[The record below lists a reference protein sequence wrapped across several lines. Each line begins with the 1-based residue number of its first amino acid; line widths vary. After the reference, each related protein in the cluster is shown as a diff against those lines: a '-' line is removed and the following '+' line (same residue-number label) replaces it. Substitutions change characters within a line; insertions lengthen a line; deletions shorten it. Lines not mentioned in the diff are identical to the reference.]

1 MGVWSQ
7 LCSRGS
13 PLRLGSLRESGR
25 GGADPG
31 GAGRGPV
38 SAGVGSWRGWGR
50 ASHLCSRGSPL
61 RLGTP
66 ISCAPG
72 SPRIGIQWAQRRGA
86 DHGSGH
92 WDCVEQGTTYSAL
105 CWHILGAP
113 PPGGRRKAS
122 PLGSRPLPLH
132 PSAEKSP
139 SLRGFPKQPRVR
151 WKSKGQNP
159 ESWLAGPALLLA
171 LCRPAG
177 PGAPAGMGKGRV
189 HELHPRNLVG
199 CMDFKPWWPPRQQRR
214 GSKELEIKTPF
225 SIDLLLKVQKQI
237 VLGED
242 KSKIGLRGPMPPGIL
257 FAVYDSKT
265 GRPEYIPP
273 EYVDIPLLLKELEDY
288 INNSDDHP
296 IIKAA
301 ILHYQL
307 VTIHPFEDGNGR
319 TARIMSNY
327 ILSYYGYGFKE
338 IGSLEEY
345 FSYDLEEYYSSL
357 QMGLPVLYYEGR
369 DNPPHPEIWIDYFVK
384 VFSLYSEKV
393 LKIATSSVNDNEKQR
408 FNQLSIKA
416 KNLLNY
422 LKEEQILEFSP
433 IELAPIFNVSNRT
446 IINWCI
452 ELCENGYL
460 KPNMVNKRIRTYT
473 LVC

>member
-1 MGVWSQ
+1 MGDIMIKITLNNQ
-7 LCSRGS
+7 LLNSLIKIEQNKTILENTKVPVELSNKFRKNTRKRSSYASNAIEGN
-13 PLRLGSLRESGR
+13 PLSYEQAERAIESKNR
-25 GGADPG
+25 
-31 GAGRGPV
+31 
-38 SAGVGSWRGWGR
+38 
-50 ASHLCSRGSPL
+50 HFLK
-61 RLGTP
+61 
-66 ISCAPG
+66 
-72 SPRIGIQWAQRRGA
+72 Q
-86 DHGSGH
+86 
-92 WDCVEQGTTYSAL
+92 EQ
-105 CWHILGAP
+105 
-113 PPGGRRKAS
+113 
-122 PLGSRPLPLH
+122 
-132 PSAEKSP
+132 E
-139 SLRGFPKQPRVR
+139 VR
-151 WKSKGQNP
+151 NYY
-159 ESWLAGPALLLA
+159 LA
-171 LCRPAG
+171 L
-177 PGAPAGMGKGRV
+177 
-189 HELHPRNLVG
+189 ELL
-199 CMDFKPWWPPRQQRR
+199 
-214 GSKELEIKTPF
+214 SKELEIKTPF

-237 VLGED
+237 VSGED

-273 EYVDIPLLLKELEDY
+273 EYVDIPLLLKELENY
-288 INNSDDHP
+288 INNTDDHP

-369 DNPPHPEIWIDYFVK
+369 DNPPHPEIWINYFVK
-384 VFSLYSEKV
+384 VFILYSEKV
-393 LKIATSSVNDNEKQR
+393 LKIVTSSVNDNEKQR
-408 FNQLSIKA
+408 FNRLSIKA

-422 LKEEQILEFSP
+422 LKDEQILEFSP

-473 LVC
+473 VVW

>member
-1 MGVWSQ
+1 MGDIMIKITLNNQ
-7 LCSRGS
+7 LLNSLIKIEQNKTMLENTKVPVELSNKFRKNTRKRSSYASNAIEGN
-13 PLRLGSLRESGR
+13 PLSYEQAERAIESKNR
-25 GGADPG
+25 HFLKP
-31 GAGRGPV
+31 
-38 SAGVGSWRGWGR
+38 
-50 ASHLCSRGSPL
+50 
-61 RLGTP
+61 
-66 ISCAPG
+66 
-72 SPRIGIQWAQRRGA
+72 
-86 DHGSGH
+86 
-92 WDCVEQGTTYSAL
+92 EQ
-105 CWHILGAP
+105 
-113 PPGGRRKAS
+113 
-122 PLGSRPLPLH
+122 
-132 PSAEKSP
+132 E
-139 SLRGFPKQPRVR
+139 VR
-151 WKSKGQNP
+151 NYY
-159 ESWLAGPALLLA
+159 LA
-171 LCRPAG
+171 L
-177 PGAPAGMGKGRV
+177 
-189 HELHPRNLVG
+189 ELL
-199 CMDFKPWWPPRQQRR
+199 
-214 GSKELEIKTPF
+214 SKELEIKTPF

-257 FAVYDSKT
+257 FAVYDSNS

-273 EYVDIPLLLKELEDY
+273 EYIDISILLKELEDY

-301 ILHYQL
+301 IFHYQL

-369 DNPPHPEIWIDYFVK
+369 DNPPHPEIWINYFIK

-422 LKEEQILEFSP
+422 LQDEQILEFSP
-433 IELAPIFNVSNRT
+433 IEIAPIFNVSNRT